1 MQFADS
7 QAALHAEKVLIQ
19 EILFKNDLMYLAES
33 VKPEDLQ
40 TDYHRAMFSTMREM
54 ILSGRTT
61 DQIALCNQF
70 ESEGKKTLSEY
81 VLTFDAIDYCP
92 SIEPRVQEILRAS
105 QRRKIVAVLE
115 AALQQAR
122 DLSESNADVLSVT
135 QDRLLDLQ
143 QRGTESRAVRLA
155 DYSDGFYA
163 QVRRI
168 AAHEKGL
175 GAFTTGL
182 VRLDEMTTGLRPKEF
197 VVVGA
202 YTGEGKT
209 SYGVQLI
216 AANCALG
223 AKVLLFSQE
232 MSKEAVLQ
240 RIIPQVTDGQ
250 IPASKLRNPRRMNGT
265 DQAILQESK
274 EKIDTWQLWVNDAST
289 MHASELVAQAHVM
302 VKKFGIGLV
311 VVDYLQLLRA
321 EGEKRY
327 EQVSNAS
334 AALRELAKQ
343 QNIAVVAISQLSRPE
358 GKLKRKPTLFDLRE
372 SGQIEQDSHLV
383 LFPYR
388 PIDKK
393 GHFTGQDSII
403 IGKQRE
409 GPVGDVPVAFDHS
422 KLMFTPRERE
432 SDEATERQEE
442 WWDK

>member
-7 QAALHAEKVLIQ
+7 QAALQSEKTLIQ
-19 EILFKNDLMYLAES
+19 SILLNNDLLYLAES
-33 VKPEDLQ
+33 VRVDDLQ
-40 TDYHRAMFSTMREM
+40 TDCHRKMLSAIRTLVGAGKSVDEV
-54 ILSGRTT
+54 ILYNHFQETQAKT
-61 DQIALCNQF
+61 IAD
-70 ESEGKKTLSEY
+70 Y
-81 VLTFDAIDYCP
+81 VLGFEGMATVNIQP
-92 SIEPRVQEILRAS
+92 HVEEIIRAA
-105 QRRKIVAVLE
+105 QRRKIVATLE
-115 AALQQAR
+115 SALLQAK
-122 DLSESNADVLSVT
+122 DLSETNADVLSVT

-143 QRGTESRAVRLA
+143 QRGTESRAIRLG

-163 QVRRI
+163 HIQRI
-168 AAHEKGL
+168 AQHERGL

-209 SYGVQLI
+209 SFGVQLI

-232 MSKEAVLQ
+232 MPKESVLQ

-250 IPASKLRNPRRMNGT
+250 VSAWKLRNPRRMNGT
-265 DQAILQESK
+265 DHAILEESK
-274 EKIDTWQLWVNDAST
+274 SKLDGWNLWVNDAST
-289 MHASELVAQAHVM
+289 MQASELVAQSHVM
-302 VKKFGIGLV
+302 VKKHGIGLV
-311 VVDYLQLLRA
+311 VVDYLQLLKA
-321 EGEKRY
+321 QGEKRY

-393 GHFTGQDSII
+393 GHFTHQDSII

-409 GPVGDVPVAFDHS
+409 GPVGDIPVEFDAA
-422 KLMFTPRERE
+422 KLMFVPRERQD
-432 SDEATERQEE
+432 DEQSEEQEA
-442 WWDK
+442 WWNK